1 MNNHS
6 TAPLLARVLREGF
19 HEGPWHGPAFVELII
34 DLRPHEASAHP
45 IAGAHSIWETVV
57 HVTAT
62 LRAMRLRVLSPTP
75 QPDDACE
82 WTAVTDTSEAAWY
95 QTLRDAQDAEAR
107 LRELLIR
114 QDPER
119 FSPGSPRFDA
129 ELHRALVGVAESVA
143 FHGGQIGMLRLAL
156 GLSPEA
162 GPGPSRT
169 PPAPPAS

>member
-19 HEGPWHGPAFVELII
+19 HEGPWHGPAFLELII

-45 IAGAHSIWETVV
+45 IAGAPSIWETVV

-62 LRAMRLRVLSPTP
+62 LRAMRHRVLSPTP
-75 QPDDACE
+75 IADEAIE
-82 WTAVTDTSEAAWY
+82 WMDVSDLGEAAWY
-95 QTLRDAQDAEAR
+95 QTLQEAQDAEAR

-119 FSPGSPRFDA
+119 FSPGSPRFDG

-143 FHGGQIGMLRLAL
+143 YHGGRIGVLRLAL

-169 PPAPPAS
+169 PPAP

>member
-19 HEGPWHGPAFVELII
+19 HEGPWHGPAFLELII
-34 DLRPHEASAHP
+34 DLRPHEAAAHP
-45 IAGAHSIWETVV
+45 IAGAHSIWETVAY
-57 HVTAT
+57 VTAL
-62 LRAMRLRVLSPTP
+62 LRAMRHRVLSPMP
-75 QPDDACE
+75 QADEAIE
-82 WTAVTDTSEAAWY
+82 WATVTDTSEAAWY

-129 ELHRALVGVAESVA
+129 ELHRALVGVAEGIA
-143 FHGGQIGMLRLAL
+143 HHGGRIGVLRLAL
-156 GLSPEA
+156 GLTPEA
-162 GPGPSRT
+162 GPGPSVT
-169 PPAPPAS
+169 PPAPPTS

>member
-19 HEGPWHGPAFVELII
+19 HEGPWHGPAFLELII
-34 DLRPHEASAHP
+34 DLRPHEAAAHP
-45 IAGAHSIWETVV
+45 IAGSRSIWETVAHV
-57 HVTAT
+57 HAT
-62 LRAMRLRVLSPTP
+62 LRAMRHRVLSPTP
-75 QPDDACE
+75 RPDDAPE
-82 WTAVTDTSEAAWY
+82 WPELTDTSEVAWY
-95 QTLRDAQDAEAR
+95 QLLQGTQEAEAR

-143 FHGGQIGMLRLAL
+143 YHGGCVSVLRLAL

-169 PPAPPAS
+169 PKAPA